1 MLHGMSRSWGSGSGQ
16 TKSSSSSSVTFSRRI
31 SLSYAH
37 HSGGTAFSP
46 GARDNSAGDVISAAS
61 SIASF
66 VSTAD
71 QMIRGHIK
79 SAPKRGSIENRIAP
93 DKSSSRQMEKPDS
106 ELTIRLFLGRSLYH
120 DCGNRI
126 WLDIH

>member
-31 SLSYAH
+31 SLSYPH

-66 VSTAD
+66 VSSAD
-71 QMIRGHIK
+71 QMIHGDIK

-93 DKSSSRQMEKPDS
+93 DKSSRQMEKPDS
-106 ELTIRLFLGRSLYH
+106 ELTIRPFLGRNLYH

-126 WLDIH
+126 WLD

>member
-37 HSGGTAFSP
+37 PSGGTAFSP

-66 VSTAD
+66 VSSAD
-71 QMIRGHIK
+71 QMIRGDIK

-93 DKSSSRQMEKPDS
+93 DKSSRQMEKLDS
-106 ELTIRLFLGRSLYH
+106 ELTIRPFLGGIYITTAAIVFGLTF
-120 DCGNRI
+120 I
-126 WLDIH
+126 